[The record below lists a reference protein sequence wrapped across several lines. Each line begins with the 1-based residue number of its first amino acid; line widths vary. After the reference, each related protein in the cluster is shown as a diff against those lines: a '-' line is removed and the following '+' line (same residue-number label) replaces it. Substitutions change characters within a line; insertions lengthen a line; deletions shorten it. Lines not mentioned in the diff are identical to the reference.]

1 MKQSV
6 DKTPGKTAKSNLRPA
21 WKKGQSGNPAGRPV
35 GSISIT
41 SMIKKKLEEV
51 PDGQKKTYLEILVSK
66 ILQRA
71 IVEGDPQMIKTIWS
85 YTDGQPRQ
93 GIDIVSEDKEIL
105 TEEQIDRL
113 LESRATKLG
122 WHITKDKSQATGVA

>member
-6 DKTPGKTAKSNLRPA
+6 DKTPRKTEKSNLRPA

-51 PDGQKKTYLEILVSK
+51 PEGQKKTYLEILVSK

-105 TEEQIDRL
+105 TEGQIDEL
-113 LESRATKLG
+113 LRSRATRLG
-122 WHITKDKSQATGVA
+122 WHISKATQPE